1 MRWRRWQS
9 GRDSG
14 AHVKDR
20 TRPSKSKASSATEVD
35 RVTRMVRERLKE
47 SEAVA
52 RLDFHVER
60 VEKGRAI
67 FLLEVQPK
75 HKQLHG
81 VVHGGVLATLADT
94 TAAIACY
101 TVVSEGVE
109 IATIEMKINFL
120 EPVPGGTIR
129 AEGRVLRAG
138 RNFVVAECDI
148 RNEGGSLAAKALLTF
163 GAAAG
168 FSLARSLQDRWVCG
182 SLVFPNSGALE
193 QRVPARMDRRV
204 N

>member
-1 MRWRRWQS
+1 M
-9 GRDSG
+9 
-14 AHVKDR
+14 KDR
-20 TRPSKSKASSATEVD
+20 SSRAANKEASAAEVE
-35 RVTRMVRERLKE
+35 RATRMVRERLKE

-60 VEKGRAI
+60 VEKGSAT

-75 HKQLHG
+75 HKQVHG

-101 TVVSEGVE
+101 TVVPDEVE

-138 RNFVVAECDI
+138 RNFLVAECDI
-148 RNEGGSLAAKALLTF
+148 YNEGGPLAAKALLTF

-168 FSLARSLQDRWVCG
+168 FSLAKTPRDR
-182 SLVFPNSGALE
+182 
-193 QRVPARMDRRV
+193 
-204 N
+204 

>member
-1 MRWRRWQS
+1 M
-9 GRDSG
+9 
-14 AHVKDR
+14 
-20 TRPSKSKASSATEVD
+20 KAKPAGKKQDTSAAVD
-35 RVTRMVRERLKE
+35 RVTQMVRERLKE

-60 VEKGRAI
+60 VEKGRAV
-67 FLLEVQPK
+67 FLLDVQPK

-101 TVVSEGVE
+101 TAIPEGAE
-109 IATIEMKINFL
+109 IATIELKINFL
-120 EPVPGGTIR
+120 EAVPGGTIR

-138 RNFVVAECDI
+138 RNFLVAECDI
-148 RNEGGSLAAKALLTF
+148 YNENGSLAAKALLTF

-168 FSLARSLQDRWVCG
+168 YSLANDRSK
-182 SLVFPNSGALE
+182 A
-193 QRVPARMDRRV
+193 
-204 N
+204 

>member
-1 MRWRRWQS
+1 MTGNTLERTLKKKEAQS
-9 GRDSG
+9 S
-14 AHVKDR
+14 
-20 TRPSKSKASSATEVD
+20 TEVQ
-35 RVTRMVRERLKE
+35 RVTQMVRERLKE

-60 VEKGRAI
+60 VEKGRAV
-67 FLLEVQPK
+67 FLLDVQAK

-101 TVVSEGVE
+101 TVVPQGAEL
-109 IATIEMKINFL
+109 ATVEMKINFL
-120 EPVPGGTIR
+120 EAVPGGRIK

-148 RNEGGSLAAKALLTF
+148 YNEKGALAAKALLTF

-168 FSLARSLQDRWVCG
+168 YSIEL
-182 SLVFPNSGALE
+182 
-193 QRVPARMDRRV
+193 
-204 N
+204 

>member
-1 MRWRRWQS
+1 
-9 GRDSG
+9 
-14 AHVKDR
+14 VKDR

-168 FSLARSLQDRWVCG
+168 FSLTRALQDR
-182 SLVFPNSGALE
+182 
-193 QRVPARMDRRV
+193 
-204 N
+204 